1 MNNDDLEKTKS
12 LSDLSDLIAKET
24 EDVLP
29 KNNDTLE
36 DDILKNLEEP
46 KEDVYNDLITHD
58 IELATRTKEIE
69 ESKEPKKE
77 NLIDKFKKLPKKTK
91 ALIIGLILLLVI
103 LVVVVVV
110 IVLTHKKPQ
119 GEPTPEEPSIVI
131 DNGNYRYEDG
141 TLKFLNESNT
151 QIGSYECNNKE
162 EDKCYVAYLDNNED
176 DLNVSKNMYESN
188 ELINIRSSIYH
199 NRYVFIVDSIDDKPA
214 IKLYDMLENNVIGE
228 YFGVKAYDT
237 DKNDYVILKD
247 KSNKYGLYEISSN
260 EVKTIIDP
268 SYQYMGII
276 KKDTND
282 KIIVKKSS
290 GYYLID
296 YNKLI
301 TN

>member
-58 IELATRTKEIE
+58 IELAARTKEIE

-91 ALIIGLILLLVI
+91 ALIIGLVMVVILLIVI
-103 LVVVVVV
+103 VLV

-119 GEPTPEEPSIVI
+119 DEPTPEEPSIVI

-162 EDKCYVAYLDNNED
+162 EG
-176 DLNVSKNMYESN
+176 
-188 ELINIRSSIYH
+188 SSP
-199 NRYVFIVDSIDDKPA
+199 VLTML
-214 IKLYDMLENNVIGE
+214 KL
-228 YFGVKAYDT
+228 
-237 DKNDYVILKD
+237 
-247 KSNKYGLYEISSN
+247 S
-260 EVKTIIDP
+260 P
-268 SYQYMGII
+268 
-276 KKDTND
+276 
-282 KIIVKKSS
+282 
-290 GYYLID
+290 
-296 YNKLI
+296 
-301 TN
+301 